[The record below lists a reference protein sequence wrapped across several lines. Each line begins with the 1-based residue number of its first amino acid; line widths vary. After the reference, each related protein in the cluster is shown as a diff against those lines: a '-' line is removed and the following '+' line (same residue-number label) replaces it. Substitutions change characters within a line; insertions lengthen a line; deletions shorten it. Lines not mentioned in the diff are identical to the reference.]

1 MVRIAIC
8 DDQDIFQG
16 TIKNKL
22 NLLLK
27 KECIKAQIDC
37 YDSGDKLIKFLKE
50 NKGIYDI
57 LFLDI
62 LMSDINGLDV
72 AQEIRTFDNR
82 MQIIFLTSSSDY
94 ILQGYDVEALGYLI
108 KGQEDKKLEEVLL
121 KAIEKTDKN
130 YDDYIMIK
138 SGSFIRTI
146 CLKNIEFIEVRNR
159 TITINTDDET
169 IEFNGKMEDMQNEL
183 LCKNFILT
191 HRSYLVNVR
200 KIKHIGT
207 SSIELKSGKEVL
219 LSRLRSKGVKKAYL
233 DYIFEYNKEE

>member
-72 AQEIRTFDNR
+72 AKEIRTFDNR

-121 KAIEKTDKN
+121 KAI
-130 YDDYIMIK
+130 
-138 SGSFIRTI
+138 
-146 CLKNIEFIEVRNR
+146 
-159 TITINTDDET
+159 
-169 IEFNGKMEDMQNEL
+169 
-183 LCKNFILT
+183 
-191 HRSYLVNVR
+191 
-200 KIKHIGT
+200 
-207 SSIELKSGKEVL
+207 
-219 LSRLRSKGVKKAYL
+219 
-233 DYIFEYNKEE
+233 